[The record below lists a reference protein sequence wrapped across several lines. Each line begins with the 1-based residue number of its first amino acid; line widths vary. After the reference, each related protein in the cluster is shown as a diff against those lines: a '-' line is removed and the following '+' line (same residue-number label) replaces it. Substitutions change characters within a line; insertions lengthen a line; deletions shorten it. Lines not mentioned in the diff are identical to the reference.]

1 MTEKKEQDKSNKKLQ
16 NLEVG
21 SLKQNTF
28 IPYGGNALL
37 KWKRGTRK
45 RSPVVKWTRYEKN

>member
-1 MTEKKEQDKSNKKLQ
+1 MIEKKEQDKSNKKLQ

-45 RSPVVKWTRYEKN
+45 RSPVVKWTRCEKN